1 MRCRDDKGFA
11 GYMTE
16 IGDRAASA
24 RFKWLK
30 KLDAD
35 GAMEELLM
43 IQSALD
49 AAYIYLAGKRKGE
62 DDGS

>member
-11 GYMTE
+11 GYMTD
-16 IGDRAASA
+16 IVDMASSA

-30 KLDAD
+30 KLDAE

-62 DDGS
+62 EDGR

>member
-11 GYMTE
+11 GYMTD
-16 IGDRAASA
+16 IVDRASSA

-30 KLDAD
+30 KLDAE
-35 GAMEELLM
+35 GAMGELLA

-49 AAYIYLAGKRKGE
+49 AAYIYLASKRKVEE
-62 DDGS
+62 DGR